1 MEGFAQPP
9 PEEGMQRTLRPAAW
23 AAQTRGAIDQTA
35 GEVAQRGVY
44 KSIDEEQQP

>member
-1 MEGFAQPP
+1 MEGFVQPS
-9 PEEGMQRTLRPAAW
+9 PEEGMQRPLRPAAR
-23 AAQTRGAIDQTA
+23 AAQARRAIDQTA